1 MNQGDSASFHPS
13 KLLLFGEHTVIQGS
27 QALAIPLWQYGG
39 GWQYSE
45 DKTKQYDLPKFLEY
59 LKTGVKNEDFALDTE
74 GVERELSK
82 GLYFDSNVPRGYGT
96 GSSGVLVAAIY
107 TVFGMKRKMRSRLE
121 SDDLVA
127 VKNQLGKMES
137 YFHGSSSGFDPL
149 ISYVRKPVIIRKD
162 RSIELLET
170 VKNDIS
176 VFLIDTKIQ
185 RKAEPLI
192 SIFIEKMKTTEYK
205 TLVINELVP
214 NVDDAIAAYLQ
225 NQPNLVFEAVHNIS
239 LFQHRFFPEAIPLSF
254 KNIWLEGLAGNDY
267 KLKLCGAGGGGFI
280 LGFTKNLT
288 QTKEILAKSGFQV
301 VTILQGFE
309 TLGELG

>member
-1 MNQGDSASFHPS
+1 MNQGDSASFYPS

-39 GWQYSE
+39 RWQYDD
-45 DKTKQYDLPKFLEY
+45 DKTKQYDLPKFLDY
-59 LKTGVKNEDFALDTE
+59 LKKGVENEDFVLDTE
-74 GVERELSK
+74 GVERELLK

-121 SDDLVA
+121 SDDLVM
-127 VKNQLGKMES
+127 VKNEMGKMES

-149 ISYVRKPVIIRKD
+149 ISYVRKPVIIR
-162 RSIELLET
+162 
-170 VKNDIS
+170 N
-176 VFLIDTKIQ
+176 TKIQ

-192 SIFIEKMKTTEYK
+192 SIFIEKMKMPEYK
-205 TLVINELVP
+205 TLVVNELVP

-225 NQPNLVFEAVHNIS
+225 NEPNLVFEAVHNIS

-280 LGFTKNLT
+280 LGFTKNLS
-288 QTKEILAKSGFQV
+288 QTKDILAKSGFQ
-301 VTILQGFE
+301 IIPLSI
-309 TLGELG
+309 